1 MNPTTL
7 RALWQTGHLYPE
19 QLPDIASDLLG
30 GGADSPALR
39 ELAGLQLPTRAD
51 AEPVMTRVL
60 SELCV
65 PTLEASEACQVAA
78 REIAIRTLEGRIQ
91 PYDASASLAA
101 LCSDCGWPEDLKFFV
116 AALDEWDDLPGAREQ
131 ITGEILEECRRLVAQ
146 TPAAA

>member
-19 QLPDIASDLLG
+19 QLPDIATDLLV

-39 ELAGLQLPTRAD
+39 ELAGLRLPTRAD
-51 AEPVMTRVL
+51 AEPVMARVL
-60 SELCV
+60 SELGV
-65 PTLEASEACQVAA
+65 PSLEAIEVCHVAA

-91 PYDASASLAA
+91 PYDAAASLAA
-101 LCSDCGWPEDLKFFV
+101 LCSDCGWPEDLTFFV

-131 ITGEILEECRRLVAQ
+131 ITRDILKECRRLVAT